1 MIMALNAGSRRTK
14 RIKKNEMDG
23 ISQNGNKMNGTIG
36 PVPMASCYRGAI
48 GLEL

>member
-23 ISQNGNKMNGTIG
+23 ISQNGNKMNGPIG